1 MKFLKDNIKSTFN
14 LSNNQANLLLLSTS
28 TSLFQGFIY
37 YMIDK
42 DRFTFKY
49 FVFTVIMSFIYY
61 IFYYKT
67 YINDKK
73 KA

>member
-1 MKFLKDNIKSTFN
+1 MKFIIDNIRSTFN
-14 LSNNQANLLLLSTS
+14 LSNNQANLLLLSTG

-49 FVFTVIMSFIYY
+49 FVFTVLMSFIYY

>member
-1 MKFLKDNIKSTFN
+1 MKFIKDNIKTTFK
-14 LSNNQANLLLLSTS
+14 LSNNQANLLLLSTC
-28 TSLFQGFIY
+28 TSLFQGFVY

-42 DRFTFKY
+42 DRFTLKY
-49 FVFTVIMSFIYY
+49 FVFTVMMSFIYY
-61 IFYYKT
+61 IFYFKT

>member
-1 MKFLKDNIKSTFN
+1 MTIIKDNIKSIFN
-14 LSNNQANLLLLSTS
+14 LSNNQANLLLLSTG

-67 YINDKK
+67 YITDKK
-73 KA
+73 RN

>member
-14 LSNNQANLLLLSTS
+14 LSNNQANLLLLSTF
-28 TSLFQGFIY
+28 TSLFQGFVF

-49 FVFTVIMSFIYY
+49 FIFTVIMSFIYY

-73 KA
+73 KS

>member
-1 MKFLKDNIKSTFN
+1 MKFLKDNIKSIFN
-14 LSNNQANLLLLSTS
+14 LSNNQANLLLLSTG

-37 YMIDK
+37 YMIDRE
-42 DRFTFKY
+42 RFTFKY
-49 FVFTVIMSFIYY
+49 FVFTVMMSFIYY

-73 KA
+73 KG